1 MIDIYSWNLIVDLG
15 LLCLQAKKNYLS
27 INIWLYHI
35 THKEEKLLEKPK
47 IYIKSIY
54 IYFLHSH
61 TTQKKKTKHSN
72 KRKSSHRPT
81 KTQKTL
87 NCRPHPWSLS
97 CPPLNDTRKNQL
109 IPTTPSSTRD
119 SSWRIM
125 VLAINHFYLF
135 YNEPLSFNLKG
146 YFPNRELFVL
156 PLERHLYYLHV

>member
-61 TTQKKKTKHSN
+61 TTQQKKPNTRTNVS
-72 KRKSSHRPT
+72 RAT
-81 KTQKTL
+81 GQQK
-87 NCRPHPWSLS
+87 PK
-97 CPPLNDTRKNQL
+97 KNQL
-109 IPTTPSSTRD
+109 IPTTPSSTRN